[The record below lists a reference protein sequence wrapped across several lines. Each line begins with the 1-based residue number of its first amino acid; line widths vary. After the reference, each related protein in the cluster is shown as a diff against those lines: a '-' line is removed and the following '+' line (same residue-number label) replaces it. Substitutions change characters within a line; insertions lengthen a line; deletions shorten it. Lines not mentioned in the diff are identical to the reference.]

1 MGTHGHPLKLSPAV
15 ELGYQDPGART
26 SLASRESSASQ
37 PGLPAEA
44 MMCFWASCL
53 WGYYAHLLPAYPATA
68 APLSP
73 PQARMIQIAASPG
86 EPRAQARP
94 PQTQIPGES
103 ALSFGIYDGHL
114 EEGSD
119 ALAPSFA
126 VAIWENGRSRLAA
139 VEATSGGCS
148 SRWAGH
154 IVPRGI
160 DLRGIRVP
168 ATVRH
173 YSVHFRGM
181 ASHRLSCSM
190 ASVAEAGPRRRG

>member
-1 MGTHGHPLKLSPAV
+1 MGTHGHPLKLSPVV
-15 ELGYQDPGART
+15 ELGCQDPGARA

-37 PGLPAEA
+37 RGLQAEV
-44 MMCFWASCL
+44 MMRFWASCL
-53 WGYYAHLLPAYPATA
+53 WGYYAHLLSAYPATA

-86 EPRAQARP
+86 EPSAQARP

-114 EEGSD
+114 EEGRD
-119 ALAPSFA
+119 VLAPSSA
-126 VAIWENGRSRLAA
+126 VVIWENGRSRLAA

-154 IVPRGI
+154 IDLRGIDLRGI

-181 ASHRLSCSM
+181 VSHRLSCSM
-190 ASVAEAGPRRRG
+190 ASVA